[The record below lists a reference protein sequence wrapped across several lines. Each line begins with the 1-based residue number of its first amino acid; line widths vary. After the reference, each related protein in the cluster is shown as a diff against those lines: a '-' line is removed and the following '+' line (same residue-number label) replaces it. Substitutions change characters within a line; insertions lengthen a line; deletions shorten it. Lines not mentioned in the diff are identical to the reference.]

1 MEIQTLWKSEE
12 EEVIHKPDTQN
23 SDEKMQ
29 EIQKTITYNQENKE
43 MSNEQPEKISRLK
56 DLEYDNI
63 DTIMNAFEPFENSPK
78 FSVIQNL
85 GEILGPNT
93 AIDKIIIVPVTTNT
107 QKMIY
112 NIIPI
117 KFAPLKGKIRYLNRV
132 TNYVSANP
140 DIQDQKD
147 RVIMEQEIIN
157 ETIIGLS
164 KSSQKISEAA
174 LRNSKEFQA
183 LSKAVNDNLVINKP
197 ASSNTKVISYRFNG
211 IPAAV
216 SITPIVVA
224 TGSLDIEK
232 SEKMVA
238 KRIENLGLYIC
249 TPDKLEWTIEYVL
262 TKKKKA
268 METPTNTI
276 IKQDRQSTHRLTN
289 MIRTSI
295 LMATIGVGLIGLI
308 LVIFGML
315 PTTIYLIAAVVMI
328 GLIYIL
334 DNIITKRSTKK
345 MPVIRKERDL
355 FKENNEKYLMIHRE
369 WMLKNESPEFQNQ
382 LIEEF
387 KIVAQEVNFAQ
398 TQAKI
403 RATNRKQSKKKKH
416 PIYSG
421 SEADTT
427 LKIMQALNK
436 QTKQTKPGAQSKANI
451 VKDNGEQADSEIKI
465 ASINQENPEP
475 INNTNATGGYKQTE
489 EFVMGTNEANEANEA
504 KKQESFEKKLDLSG
518 LDEELIDSI
527 NKFLNM

>member
-29 EIQKTITYNQENKE
+29 EIQKIIIDNQENKE

-78 FSVIQNL
+78 FSVIQNP

-183 LSKAVNDNLVINKP
+183 LPKAVNDNLVINKP
-197 ASSNTKVISYRFNG
+197 ASSNTKVI
-211 IPAAV
+211 
-216 SITPIVVA
+216 
-224 TGSLDIEK
+224 
-232 SEKMVA
+232 
-238 KRIENLGLYIC
+238 
-249 TPDKLEWTIEYVL
+249 
-262 TKKKKA
+262 
-268 METPTNTI
+268 
-276 IKQDRQSTHRLTN
+276 
-289 MIRTSI
+289 
-295 LMATIGVGLIGLI
+295 
-308 LVIFGML
+308 
-315 PTTIYLIAAVVMI
+315 
-328 GLIYIL
+328 
-334 DNIITKRSTKK
+334 
-345 MPVIRKERDL
+345 
-355 FKENNEKYLMIHRE
+355 
-369 WMLKNESPEFQNQ
+369 
-382 LIEEF
+382 
-387 KIVAQEVNFAQ
+387 
-398 TQAKI
+398 
-403 RATNRKQSKKKKH
+403 
-416 PIYSG
+416 
-421 SEADTT
+421 
-427 LKIMQALNK
+427 
-436 QTKQTKPGAQSKANI
+436 
-451 VKDNGEQADSEIKI
+451 
-465 ASINQENPEP
+465 
-475 INNTNATGGYKQTE
+475 
-489 EFVMGTNEANEANEA
+489 
-504 KKQESFEKKLDLSG
+504 
-518 LDEELIDSI
+518 
-527 NKFLNM
+527 